1 MDDFLFVY
9 GSLKSG
15 FCNNNLLQNSFFVC
29 PAKTHPFYRMYGCGN
44 LPALVKEAN
53 GIAIEGELWNIKK
66 KAFRILD
73 AFEGVNIYL
82 YRREVILLAEPC
94 VLAHTYL
101 FCRAINNLPDCGSVW
116 SQGVCKVYE
125 EAR

>member
-15 FCNNNLLQNSFFVC
+15 FCNNALLKENGYLVSL
-29 PAKTHPFYRMYGCGN
+29 AKTHPFYRMYGCGSF
-44 LPALVKEAN
+44 PALVKEKN
-53 GIAIEGELWNIKK
+53 GIVIEGELWNIKK
-66 KAFRILD
+66 RLFRQLD
-73 AFEGVNIYL
+73 DFEGVDISL

-101 FCRAINNLPDCGSVW
+101 FCRTIKNLPDCGSAW
-116 SQGVCKVYE
+116 MQGRIGV
-125 EAR
+125 

>member
-29 PAKTHPFYRMYGCGN
+29 LAKTHPFYRMYGCGN
-44 LPALVKEAN
+44 FPALVKEAN
-53 GIAIEGELWNIKK
+53 GILIEGELWNIKK
-66 KAFRILD
+66 KLFHTLD
-73 AFEGVNIYL
+73 EFEGVNISL
-82 YRREVILLAEPC
+82 YRREIILLAEPR

-101 FCRAINNLPDCGSVW
+101 FCRAIKNLPDCGSVW
-116 SQGVCKVYE
+116 RKGICSD
-125 EAR
+125 